1 MKVLSLLGGLQTSVT
16 FAPPPPA
23 LTELEPDIQRLLGTD
38 LDLQKRSSALFI
50 LRMKEKKRVTQV
62 AIDDMVEGSRAIF
75 EKTVKRLQAG
85 MNEKLAHAGID
96 PNSIDGLQ
104 DVFTEL
110 SDPFKELDTE
120 YLQEKYFKEELGIVV
135 SSTMHM

>member
-1 MKVLSLLGGLQTSVT
+1 
-16 FAPPPPA
+16 
-23 LTELEPDIQRLLGTD
+23 
-38 LDLQKRSSALFI
+38 
-50 LRMKEKKRVTQV
+50 
-62 AIDDMVEGSRAIF
+62 
-75 EKTVKRLQAG
+75 

-96 PNSIDGLQ
+96 PNFIDGLQ

-135 SSTMHM
+135 TVPCRNQILFLCVFRSHLCV